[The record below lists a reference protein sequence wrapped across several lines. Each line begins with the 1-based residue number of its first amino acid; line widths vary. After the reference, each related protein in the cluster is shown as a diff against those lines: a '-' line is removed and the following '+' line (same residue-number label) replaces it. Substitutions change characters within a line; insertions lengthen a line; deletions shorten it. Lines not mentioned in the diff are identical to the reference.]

1 MERQSHQTDR
11 TLMVKISQTL
21 TPVGLIQGGASLS
34 GVNTNPDDDDDDD
47 DDDN

>member
-1 MERQSHQTDR
+1 
-11 TLMVKISQTL
+11 MVKISQTL

-47 DDDN
+47 DN